1 MFIGNIGD
9 EKVLPGGEA
18 DVARTKLFSY
28 VSNMASGRGGHPTDG
43 NDNTDVVM
51 SIGLFVGPD
60 MAVLDLWDRLFA
72 EAFRDVAKRKGEFF
86 LNFFEKS

>member
-1 MFIGNIGD
+1 MGN

-18 DVARTKLFSY
+18 DVARTKLFSD

-43 NDNTDVVM
+43 NDNADVVM

-60 MAVLDLWDRLFA
+60 MAVLDLWDGLSA
-72 EAFRDVAKRKGEFF
+72 EVF
-86 LNFFEKS
+86 